1 MVLSR
6 GNTLDYGEMYRAF
19 TGHDP
24 DITPYLEY
32 YGLPTSAAA
41 APAPPAP
48 VPAPTPAP
56 PKGERGR

>member
-24 DITPYLEY
+24 QVEPMLEY
-32 YGLPTSAAA
+32 RGLTEVSQS
-41 APAPPAP
+41 
-48 VPAPTPAP
+48 
-56 PKGERGR
+56 E